1 MQLWIQCCQLLLL
14 LCTLYY
20 PLLRQAPPPEDWKPI
35 GASYCSNTE
44 GSVPL
49 IEDAQM
55 GFGLTRAECKQK
67 CLEDSECKMFSFGTW
82 QKGVSAKMSLG
93 LGGHYGETR
102 CQLYAQC
109 AMKSLPKMSV
119 YMKPAPQA
127 TSSSLDRA
135 DLVSLVQMLA
145 NVLLLFNAKLA
156 WLSIAVSACQ
166 FLLIAYGIQG
176 AGGST
181 HSGLAALHA
190 ANLLVLSALEWGNRK
205 LKALQANHE
214 EDASSTSSAVIS
226 HSSEEA
232 ARLKD
237 HVPTWRQDEC
247 QAPAWL
253 LLPMVLLAAA
263 ELIGMLRIWNI
274 PICKSRTSASEFG
287 LTRLWNLLGSTEE
300 TCAQQRLVAWTLSVT
315 TAWCCGVLLIVFLTN
330 QRDAITLLTSCVGV
344 CSLALQACL
353 AFLHPEQAATASFT
367 IPIHCLTLVLLWTS
381 RASSQSRTEDV
392 MEAENKRDPRER
404 ELIDL
409 LISQV
414 RSRCHGIVDT
424 SRWMAMVDICM
435 SSLVLSA
442 AVCFVA
448 KGGQDI
454 VNGESVIFN
463 IVGKVTGIN
472 LSSAL
477 RYSFVTMAVAVLA
490 PLLAHFFLRLRDGL
504 QQLYASSSDC
514 RAKAM
519 QHLAIET
526 AEWIAARESEVIEWS
541 RASGSD
547 LIAVNDWRQ
556 AQRPGDQEDELV
568 HRDST
573 TSCTPLTEPR
583 FHAWVESQA
592 KDLLKFRLT
601 DQWQLD
607 ENFISEAEARSKFLA
622 GDLSRAV
629 NETAERAFGATMYPS
644 KVSTRG
650 TSWRRWLFFAV
661 ACAVLYAAAV
671 ASRSRSEAL
680 IPPGIANPQVNATCS
695 QAAMRWGGA
704 LAVGSA
710 IVFAVP
716 GVGPVGLAA
725 IELAGAAGIGAGA
738 GITNL
743 ISCYTGT

>member
-1 MQLWIQCCQLLLL
+1 
-14 LCTLYY
+14 
-20 PLLRQAPPPEDWKPI
+20 
-35 GASYCSNTE
+35 
-44 GSVPL
+44 
-49 IEDAQM
+49 M

-119 YMKPAPQA
+119 YMKPSPEA
-127 TSSSLDRA
+127 TSISLDRA
-135 DLVSLVQMLA
+135 DLVSILQMLT

-156 WLSIAVSACQ
+156 YLSIAVSACQ
-166 FLLIAYGIQG
+166 FLLIAYGIPG
-176 AGGST
+176 TGGST

-190 ANLLVLSALEWGNRK
+190 ANLLVLFALEWGNRK
-205 LKALQANHE
+205 LEALQANHE

-237 HVPTWRQDEC
+237 KVPAWRQDEC

-253 LLPMVLLAAA
+253 LLPMVLLAAT
-263 ELIGMLRIWNI
+263 ELISMLRMGNI

-287 LTRLWNLLGSTEE
+287 LTRLWNLLGPEE
-300 TCAQQRLVAWTLSVT
+300 TCSQQRLVAWTLSVT
-315 TAWCCGVLLIVFLTN
+315 IAWCCGVLLIVFWAN

-353 AFLHPEQAATASFT
+353 AFLHPGQAAAASFT
-367 IPIHCLTLVLLWTS
+367 IPVHCLTLVLLCTS

-392 MEAENKRDPRER
+392 IEAENKRDPRER
-404 ELIDL
+404 ELIAL

-414 RSRCHGIVDT
+414 RSRCHGIVDS

-454 VNGESVIFN
+454 VHGDSIILNV
-463 IVGKVTGIN
+463 VGKVAGIN

-490 PLLAHFFLRLRDGL
+490 PVLGHFFLRLRDGV

-526 AEWIAARESEVIEWS
+526 AEWIAARENAVIEWS
-541 RASGSD
+541 RASGGD

-556 AQRPGDQEDELV
+556 ALRQGDQEDELV
-568 HRDST
+568 HRDSAA
-573 TSCTPLTEPR
+573 SCTPLTEAR

-592 KDLLKFRLT
+592 KDLLKFRLG

-622 GDLSRAV
+622 GDLNKAV
-629 NETAERAFGATMYPS
+629 NETAERVFGATRYPS
-644 KVSTRG
+644 KVSARG
-650 TSWRRWLFFAV
+650 TSWRQWLCFAV

-671 ASRSRSEAL
+671 ASRSRSEDAA
-680 IPPGIANPQVNATCS
+680 PSGITNPQVNATCS

-710 IVFAVP
+710 VVLAVP